1 MNKKKKIIR
10 ALKAEGYEFKRV
22 PNIYD
27 EGYSYMF
34 YKKPYTITIK
44 PVVTNSGHLIIEL
57 IIVAKTYYLFEG
69 AVIGWLPT
77 VKWVKQ
83 QIKQHIRKDKKA
95 M

>member
-1 MNKKKKIIR
+1 MNKKKKLIR

-27 EGYSYMF
+27 EGYRYMF
-34 YKKPYTITIK
+34 YKEPYTITIK
-44 PVVTNSGHLIIEL
+44 PVVRNSGHLIIDL
-57 IIVAKTYYLFEG
+57 IIEG
-69 AVIGWLPT
+69 KNYVFDGALVGWLPT